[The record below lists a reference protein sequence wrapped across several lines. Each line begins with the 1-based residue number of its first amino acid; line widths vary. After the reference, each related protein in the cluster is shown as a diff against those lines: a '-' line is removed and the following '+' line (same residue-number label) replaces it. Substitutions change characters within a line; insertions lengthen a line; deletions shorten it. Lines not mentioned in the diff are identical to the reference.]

1 MLRLNP
7 LLELRLLCCVASL
20 EAKLSQ
26 VCRRNLTVFN
36 SHYGLGLN
44 WFYPDLKFQFVKFR
58 PQCDSINELACWI
71 VLEIWLLQ
79 QRNSFQLLHQLIVM
93 ILLISL
99 ADGEHIAIASQD
111 GNIYVHAV
119 YDEGTTYRR
128 VGCCSV
134 CCFNVFLLRKMTIHL
149 KISYLQPK
157 DM

>member
-1 MLRLNP
+1 M
-7 LLELRLLCCVASL
+7 
-20 EAKLSQ
+20 
-26 VCRRNLTVFN
+26 
-36 SHYGLGLN
+36 
-44 WFYPDLKFQFVKFR
+44 FQFVKFR

-79 QRNSFQLLHQLIVM
+79 QRNSFQLLHQLIVV

-134 CCFNVFLLRKMTIHL
+134 CCFNVFLLR
-149 KISYLQPK
+149 
-157 DM
+157 